1 MKIQLHKH
9 IKDITI
15 ECTAFYEKSLGLTP
29 AYLLIIE
36 IKNRTDSLKQKRT
49 QLSEKNS
56 RKYNKSIFYD
66 ARYDFFI
73 SI

>member
-1 MKIQLHKH
+1 MS
-9 IKDITI
+9 
-15 ECTAFYEKSLGLTP
+15 AFYGKKSLGLIP
-29 AYLLIIE
+29 ANLLIIE
-36 IKNRTDSLKQKRT
+36 IKNLIDPLKQKRT

-66 ARYDFFI
+66 TRYDFFI

>member
-1 MKIQLHKH
+1 MKIQLYKHK
-9 IKDITI
+9 KDITI
-15 ECTAFYEKSLGLTP
+15 ECTAFYKKSLGLIQ
-29 AYLLIIE
+29 ANLLIIE

-66 ARYDFFI
+66 TRYDFF
-73 SI
+73 S